1 VYGIESVSNKRVMG
15 SNDLVLTY
23 PSQSFYLLTH
33 GVYRYLMSHKLTSL
47 CEKMMRNI
55 CFPRKLRHWLVYHTC
70 YWWIFWCLRVIIGE
84 KGDQVKRV
92 DAYS

>member
-1 VYGIESVSNKRVMG
+1 VCGIESVWNKRVMG

-23 PSQSFYLLTH
+23 HSPSFYLLTY

-47 CEKMMRNI
+47 CGKIMRNI
-55 CFPRKLRHWLVYHTC
+55 CFPIKLRHRLVCHIC
-70 YWWIFWCLRVIIGE
+70 HWIFWCLRVIIGE
-84 KGDQVKRV
+84 KGDQVKKV